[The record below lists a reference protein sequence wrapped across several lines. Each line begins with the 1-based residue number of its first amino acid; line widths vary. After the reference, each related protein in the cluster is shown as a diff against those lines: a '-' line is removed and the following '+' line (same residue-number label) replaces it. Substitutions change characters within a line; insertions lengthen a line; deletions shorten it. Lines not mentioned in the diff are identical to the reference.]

1 MSIRSLAALIAAALA
16 VGGLAQESPDLGV
29 EATPEE
35 VAEWEISIEP
45 DGEGLPPGSGTAVEG
60 APVYTLYCF
69 ACHGAEGAG
78 QLNDVLVGGHGTLK
92 GPAPLK
98 TVGSFWPYATTVFD
112 YIRRTMP
119 YQQPQSLSD
128 DQVYA
133 LTAYLLFLNGII
145 EEDEVMDAKTLP
157 EVRMPN
163 RDNFI
168 LAYPPAEKDS
178 E

>member
-1 MSIRSLAALIAAALA
+1 MSTRSLAAAIGVVLCLTAF
-16 VGGLAQESPDLGV
+16 AQEGPDLGV
-29 EATPEE
+29 EAAPEE
-35 VAEWEISIEP
+35 VAQWDISIQP
-45 DGEGLPPGSGTAVEG
+45 DGEGLPPGSGTAADG
-60 APVYTLYCF
+60 APVYTLHCF
-69 ACHGAEGAG
+69 SCHGAEGGG

-92 GPAPLK
+92 GPAPRK

-112 YIRRTMP
+112 YIRRAMP

-128 DQVYA
+128 DEVYA

-145 EEDEVMDAKTLP
+145 EEDELMDAETLP
-157 EVRMPN
+157 EVHMPN

-168 LAYPPAEKDS
+168 LAWPPPED